1 MNINYNPESV
11 TDKGMPTAYD
21 LLSPVLKQVNKHPYK
36 TLGIYTNLVV
46 KAINL
51 PDELASMH
59 YKTGHHDFIIKKRIS
74 WALTACFSIYSFAA
88 QGAALRVLASPSPL
102 RAAFKAKI

>member
-36 TLGIYTNLVV
+36 TWEFELISKYF
-46 KAINL
+46 IN
-51 PDELASMH
+51 
-59 YKTGHHDFIIKKRIS
+59 FI
-74 WALTACFSIYSFAA
+74 FY
-88 QGAALRVLASPSPL
+88 
-102 RAAFKAKI
+102 

>member
-46 KAINL
+46 KSINL
-51 PDELASMH
+51 PDELASMR
-59 YKTGHHDFIIKKRIS
+59 YKTGKKRIS
-74 WALTACFSIYSFAA
+74 WGLNWFQNILLILYFLDQTYSF
-88 QGAALRVLASPSPL
+88 V
-102 RAAFKAKI
+102 I